1 MQDVWATALADENHD
16 AVLATAAKTYAEN
29 RATLISELSRRG
41 VVAHGVTGL
50 NVWIP
55 VLDETAAAT
64 GLLARGWA
72 VAPGSWFRVRS
83 GPGVRVTIAGL
94 RPGEA
99 AELAEA
105 VAAALGRGESGRF
118 SAVNEVPV

>member
-1 MQDVWATALADENHD
+1 
-16 AVLATAAKTYAEN
+16 VLATAAQTYAEN
-29 RATLISELSRRG
+29 RATLISELSLRG
-41 VVAHGVTGL
+41 VAAHGETGL

-55 VLDETAAAT
+55 VPDETAAAT

-72 VAPGSWFRVRS
+72 VAPGSWFRVHS

-118 SAVNEVPV
+118 SAINEVPV